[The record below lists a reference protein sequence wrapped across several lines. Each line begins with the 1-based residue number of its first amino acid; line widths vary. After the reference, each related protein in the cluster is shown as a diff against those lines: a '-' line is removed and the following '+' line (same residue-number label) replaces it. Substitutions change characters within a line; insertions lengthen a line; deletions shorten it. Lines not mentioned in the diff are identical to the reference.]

1 MEMSQS
7 WAVRRTRADVSG
19 YVAVALVALAV
30 LIPFLSTDQK
40 VYSITNQILIA
51 VPAALSVYL
60 MLRINLISFA
70 VPAFMCIGG
79 YASAWCALNA
89 TTNLVVL
96 TGVSFFLPML
106 IALPLGVLVLVL
118 VLRGVYFVLV
128 TYVLSEIVQLLLFE
142 FSELTGGANG
152 LTGVP
157 APSFGSIDFMDNRSV
172 LLIAT
177 GLALIAVLIVW
188 ATLRAFRDPFD
199 GIRENEL
206 LARSLGLVVWHYKAL
221 AFCLA
226 AGLAGL
232 AGFSLVNM
240 LLMAHPSSFAAN
252 NGVTYIAYAIIG
264 GQGGMLGAIVGAGLL
279 VWATAF
285 FSIGGEYSNG
295 LFGLL
300 VMIIVLVAPSGVA
313 GVLGKIGERLL
324 AAVRSRGHGNLSGA
338 SPREARE

>member
-1 MEMSQS
+1 MDVSQS
-7 WAVRRTRADVSG
+7 WAIRRTRADVSG
-19 YVAVALVALAV
+19 YVSIALVALAV
-30 LIPFLSTDQK
+30 LIPFFSADQK

-51 VPAALSVYL
+51 VPAALSIYL

-89 TTNLVVL
+89 TTNLAVL
-96 TGVSFFLPML
+96 TGVSFLTPML
-106 IALPLGVLVLVL
+106 IALPLGVLVLR
-118 VLRGVYFVLV
+118 LRGVYFVLV

-142 FSELTGGANG
+142 FSGLSGGANG

-157 APSFGSIDFMDNRSV
+157 APTLGGMDFMDNRSV
-172 LLIAT
+172 LLIAV
-177 GLALIAVLIVW
+177 GLALLAAIIVW
-188 ATLRAFRDPFD
+188 ATLRLFRDPFD

-226 AGLAGL
+226 AGLSGL

-240 LLMAHPSSFAAN
+240 LMMAHPSSFAAN
-252 NGVTYIAYAIIG
+252 SGVTYIAYAIIG

-300 VMIIVLVAPSGVA
+300 VMIIVLAAPAGVV
-313 GVLGKIGERLL
+313 GVLGRIGERCI
-324 AAVRSRGHGNLSGA
+324 AIFKSRGHGEMSGA
-338 SPREARE
+338 TPTEARE